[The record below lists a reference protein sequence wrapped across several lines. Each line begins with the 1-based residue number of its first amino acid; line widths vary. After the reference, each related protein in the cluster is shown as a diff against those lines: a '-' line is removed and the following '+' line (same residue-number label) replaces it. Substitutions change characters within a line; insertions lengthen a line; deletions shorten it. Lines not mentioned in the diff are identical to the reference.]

1 MRKRMAERRS
11 PGLTFGQLITL
22 TFGFLLASVVIFV
35 FGMWVGRDLADQQ
48 AAKQRDVARV
58 PVAPPG
64 PEPTRPLVVAAA
76 TRAPAVAVPIAVAT
90 RPAVAVMT
98 NTPVRVATATGV
110 IAVRIAATATRGRT
124 VVATPPA
131 ATTPPAGGYSVQAY
145 ASNDMMKAVMLSR
158 TLKSKGYAAS
168 TASKQVRGVTWY
180 VVQVGHYR
188 DRAAAQAV
196 ETKLRTEE
204 GLEAASVIAQ

>member
-1 MRKRMAERRS
+1 MAERRS

-76 TRAPAVAVPIAVAT
+76 TRAPTVAVPIAVAT
-90 RPAVAVMT
+90 RPAVAVMA
-98 NTPVRVATATGV
+98 NTPVATATGV
-110 IAVRIAATATRGRT
+110 IVVRIAATATRGRT
-124 VVATPPA
+124 MVATPPA

-145 ASNDMMKAVMLSR
+145 ATNEMMKAVMLSR

-188 DRAAAQAV
+188 DRAAAKAV

>member
-35 FGMWVGRDLADQQ
+35 FGMWVGRDLAEQQ
-48 AAKQRDVARV
+48 ASKQRDVARV

-64 PEPTRPLVVAAA
+64 PEPTRPLVVAVATRVQTVAVA
-76 TRAPAVAVPIAVAT
+76 TRAPAL
-90 RPAVAVMT
+90 AVMT
-98 NTPVRVATATGV
+98 NTPVPAATATGV
-110 IAVRIAATATRGRT
+110 IALRIAATATRART
-124 VVATPPA
+124 VATASA
-131 ATTPPAGGYSVQAY
+131 ATTPAASGYSVQAY
-145 ASNDMMKAVMLSR
+145 ATNDMMKAVMLSR

-180 VVQVGHYR
+180 VVQVGRYR
-188 DRAAAQAV
+188 DRAAAKTM